1 MNYIVIFLKETAKM
15 KLLYCPK
22 CLKYLEG
29 GDGTMQDCTCGWK
42 QPDYEEDEISRKEQC
57 NKENMNKLEDEI

>member
-57 NKENMNKLEDEI
+57 KSREKSSVIKKI

>member
-1 MNYIVIFLKETAKM
+1 M